1 MTGMPR
7 MVRRQLSPGTN
18 MEIGA
23 RAEGEWLLGPACPLW
38 LHLTITLSWE
48 KNPGNHSAS
57 PLLCPCSV
65 RLAKNSFRF
74 LHKIVWKNANEC
86 FGQPNTSLLGQ
97 GLLLPSPP
105 PSPLSAVPPTPP
117 PGWVTPLSLF
127 QGQIQ
132 RLVHKM
138 QPRDSGLFCPRG
150 TRGRSRASVPD
161 LPSLLGPLSVLQMSS
176 ALSWAC

>member
-1 MTGMPR
+1 
-7 MVRRQLSPGTN
+7 

-74 LHKIVWKNANEC
+74 FHKIVWKNPNEC

-105 PSPLSAVPPTPP
+105 PPPLSAAPPHPTPRMGDSP
-117 PGWVTPLSLF
+117 VPAPGPNSKACS
-127 QGQIQ
+127 QDAAK
-132 RLVHKM
+132 RLRPFL
-138 QPRDSGLFCPRG
+138 PRGDTWLVSGLCPWSPQSAGTLICSPDVFCPQLG
-150 TRGRSRASVPD
+150 
-161 LPSLLGPLSVLQMSS
+161 LLGRPS
-176 ALSWAC
+176 APNPA

>member
-18 MEIGA
+18 MERGA
-23 RAEGEWLLGPACPLW
+23 RAEGEWPLGPACLLW

-57 PLLCPCSV
+57 LFLCPCSV
-65 RLAKNSFRF
+65 GLAKNSFRF
-74 LHKIVWKNANEC
+74 FHKIVWKNPNEC

-97 GLLLPSPP
+97 GLLLPSPTP
-105 PSPLSAVPPTPP
+105 PPPP
-117 PGWVTPLSLF
+117 PGWVTPVSLL

-138 QPRDSGLFCPRG
+138 QPRDAGLFCPQGARG
-150 TRGRSRASVPD
+150 QSRASVPG

>member
-1 MTGMPR
+1 
-7 MVRRQLSPGTN
+7 MVRRQLSPRTN

-74 LHKIVWKNANEC
+74 FHKIVWKNPNEC

-97 GLLLPSPP
+97 GLQLPS
-105 PSPLSAVPPTPP
+105 PP
-117 PGWVTPLSLF
+117 PGWVTPLSLL

-138 QPRDSGLFCPRG
+138 QPRDSGLFCLGG
-150 TRGRSRASVPD
+150 TRGWSRASVPG

-176 ALSWAC
+176 ALNWAC